1 MSLTE
6 ETTLARIAVRIHADD
21 SILEA
26 GVVSH
31 LRARPEITLLPGS
44 ESADEPHVN
53 LVVAESLD
61 ETTVQILQRIG
72 GTANAVSMLLIGHI
86 EVGDLPQAA
95 ACGVRALLYRRLATP
110 ERIVSTIVAA
120 ANGEGVMPGHLLSHL
135 LTQVGHLHHQLLSPN
150 GITLSGLTTRETQI
164 LKLVAEGYDTAG
176 IARRL
181 GFSERTVKSLLHG
194 VVVRYGLRN
203 RTHAV
208 AHAIREGMV

>member
-1 MSLTE
+1 M
-6 ETTLARIAVRIHADD
+6 ARIAVRVYADD

-26 GVVSH
+26 GVKSH
-31 LRARPEITLLPGS
+31 LRSRPEINLLTGPG
-44 ESADEPHVN
+44 EGCDEPVVN
-53 LVVAESLD
+53 LVVAETLN
-61 ETTVQILQRIG
+61 EATVQTLQRIRN
-72 GTANAVSMLLIGHI
+72 GTAAVAVLLVGRI
-86 EVGDLPQAA
+86 EVNDLPQAA
-95 ACGVRALLYRRLATP
+95 ACGVRALLYRHLATP
-110 ERIVSTIVAA
+110 ERIVGAIMAA

-135 LTQVGHLHHQLLSPN
+135 LTQVGHLHHELLNPN
-150 GITLSGLTTRETQI
+150 GITLSGLTTREAQI
-164 LKLVAEGYDTAG
+164 LKLASEGYDTAG

>member
-1 MSLTE
+1 M
-6 ETTLARIAVRIHADD
+6 ARIAVRIHADD
-21 SILEA
+21 LILEA
-26 GVVSH
+26 GVTTH
-31 LRARPEITLLPGS
+31 LRMRPEITLLPGLA
-44 ESADEPHVN
+44 ETADEPAVN
-53 LVVAESLD
+53 LVVAETLNES
-61 ETTVQILQRIG
+61 TVQTLQQLRN
-72 GTANAVSMLLIGHI
+72 TTSAVSMLLIGRI
-86 EVGDLPQAA
+86 EVNDLPQAA
-95 ACGVRALLYRRLATP
+95 ACGVRALLYRHLATP

-120 ANGEGVMPGHLLSHL
+120 ANGEGVMPGQLLNHL

-164 LKLVAEGYDTAG
+164 LKLASEGYDTAG

>member
-1 MSLTE
+1 V
-6 ETTLARIAVRIHADD
+6 ARIAVRIYADD

-26 GVVSH
+26 GVTSH
-31 LRARPEITLLPGS
+31 LRARPEIALLPGP
-44 ESADEPHVN
+44 ADTAEEPAVN
-53 LVVAESLD
+53 LVVS
-61 ETTVQILQRIG
+61 ETLNEPTVQTLQQLRSI
-72 GTANAVSMLLIGHI
+72 TSAVSMLLIGRI
-86 EVGDLPQAA
+86 EVNDLPQAA
-95 ACGVRALLYRRLATP
+95 ACGVRALLYRHLATP
-110 ERIVSTIVAA
+110 ERIVSTIIAA
-120 ANGEGVMPGHLLSHL
+120 ANGEGVMPGQLLGHL

-150 GITLSGLTTRETQI
+150 GITLSGLTTRETEI
-164 LKLVAEGYDTAG
+164 LKLAAEGYDTAG

>member
-1 MSLTE
+1 V
-6 ETTLARIAVRIHADD
+6 ARIAVRIYADD

-26 GVVSH
+26 GVTSH
-31 LRARPEITLLPGS
+31 LRARPEITLLPALA
-44 ESADEPHVN
+44 ETADEPAVN
-53 LVVAESLD
+53 LVVSETLNES
-61 ETTVQILQRIG
+61 TVQTLQQVRS
-72 GTANAVSMLLIGHI
+72 TTSAVSMLLVGRI
-86 EVGDLPQAA
+86 EVNDLPQAA
-95 ACGVRALLYRRLATP
+95 ACGVRALLYRHLATP
-110 ERIVSTIVAA
+110 ERIVSTIIAA
-120 ANGEGVMPGHLLSHL
+120 ANGEGVMPGQLLGHL

-150 GITLSGLTTRETQI
+150 SVTLNGLTARETQI
-164 LKLVAEGYDTAG
+164 LKLAAEGYDTAG

>member
-1 MSLTE
+1 
-6 ETTLARIAVRIHADD
+6 LARIAVRIYADD

-26 GVVSH
+26 GVTSH
-31 LRARPEITLLPGS
+31 LRARPEIMLLAGS
-44 ESADEPHVN
+44 ESAREPHVN
-53 LVVAESLD
+53 LVVSESLSPS
-61 ETTVQILQRIG
+61 TVQTLQRIRAA
-72 GTANAVSMLLIGHI
+72 TTAVSMLLIGRI

-95 ACGVRALLYRRLATP
+95 ACGVRALLYRHVATP

-120 ANGEGVMPGHLLSHL
+120 ANGEGVMPGQLLNHL
-135 LTQVGHLHHQLLSPN
+135 LTQVGHLHHQLLNPN
-150 GITLSGLTTRETQI
+150 GITLSGLTTRETEI

>member
-1 MSLTE
+1 MDV
-6 ETTLARIAVRIHADD
+6 ARIAVRIYADD

-26 GVVSH
+26 GVTSH
-31 LRARPEITLLPGS
+31 LRARPEIALLPGPAQTA
-44 ESADEPHVN
+44 EEPAVN
-53 LVVAESLD
+53 LVVSETLNES
-61 ETTVQILQRIG
+61 TVSTLQRFRS
-72 GTANAVSMLLIGHI
+72 TTSAVSMLLIGRI
-86 EVGDLPQAA
+86 EVNDLPQAA
-95 ACGVRALLYRRLATP
+95 ACGVRALLYRHLATP
-110 ERIVSTIVAA
+110 ERIVSAIVAA
-120 ANGEGVMPGHLLSHL
+120 ANGEGVMPGQLLGHL

-150 GITLSGLTTRETQI
+150 GITLSGLTTRETEI
-164 LKLVAEGYDTAG
+164 LKLAAEGYDTAG

>member
-1 MSLTE
+1 M
-6 ETTLARIAVRIHADD
+6 ARIAVRIYADD

-26 GVVSH
+26 GVTSH
-31 LRARPEITLLPGS
+31 LRARPEVTLLARSS
-44 ESADEPHVN
+44 ECADEPSVN
-53 LVVAESLD
+53 LVVAETLS
-61 ETTVQILQRIG
+61 ESTVKTLQRIRG
-72 GTANAVSMLLIGHI
+72 ITTAASMLLIGRI
-86 EVGDLPQAA
+86 ELNDLPQAA
-95 ACGVRALLYRRLATP
+95 ACGVRALLYRHLATP

-135 LTQVGHLHHQLLSPN
+135 LTQVGHLHHQVLSPN
-150 GITLSGLTTRETQI
+150 RITLSGLTVREAQI
-164 LKLVAEGYDTAG
+164 LKLAAEGYDTVG

-208 AHAIREGMV
+208 AYAIREGMV

>member
-1 MSLTE
+1 MDV
-6 ETTLARIAVRIHADD
+6 ARIAVRIYADD

-26 GVVSH
+26 GVTSH
-31 LRARPEITLLPGS
+31 LRARPEIALLPGPAQTA
-44 ESADEPHVN
+44 EEPAVN
-53 LVVAESLD
+53 LVVSETLNES
-61 ETTVQILQRIG
+61 TVSTLQRFRS
-72 GTANAVSMLLIGHI
+72 TTSAVSMLLIGRI
-86 EVGDLPQAA
+86 EVNDLPQAA
-95 ACGVRALLYRRLATP
+95 ACGVRALLYRHLATP
-110 ERIVSTIVAA
+110 ERIVSTIIAA
-120 ANGEGVMPGHLLSHL
+120 ANGEGVMPGQLLGHL

-150 GITLSGLTTRETQI
+150 GVTLSGLTTRETEI
-164 LKLVAEGYDTAG
+164 LKLAAEGYDTAG

>member
-1 MSLTE
+1 V
-6 ETTLARIAVRIHADD
+6 ARIAVRIYADD

-26 GVVSH
+26 GVTSH
-31 LRARPEITLLPGS
+31 LRARPEITLLPGAA
-44 ESADEPHVN
+44 ETADDPAVN
-53 LVVAESLD
+53 LVVSETLNES
-61 ETTVQILQRIG
+61 TVQTLQQIRSI
-72 GTANAVSMLLIGHI
+72 TSAVSMLLIGRI
-86 EVGDLPQAA
+86 EVNDLPQAA
-95 ACGVRALLYRRLATP
+95 ACGVRALLYRHLATP
-110 ERIVSTIVAA
+110 ERIVSTIIAA
-120 ANGEGVMPGHLLSHL
+120 ANGEGVMPGQLLGHL

-150 GITLSGLTTRETQI
+150 GITLGGLTTRETQI
-164 LKLVAEGYDTAG
+164 LKLAAEGYDTAG

>member
-1 MSLTE
+1 M
-6 ETTLARIAVRIHADD
+6 ARIAVRIYADD

-26 GVVSH
+26 GVTSH
-31 LRARPEITLLPGS
+31 LRARPEIALLPGP
-44 ESADEPHVN
+44 ADTAEEPAVN
-53 LVVAESLD
+53 LVVS
-61 ETTVQILQRIG
+61 ETLNEPTVQTLQQLRSI
-72 GTANAVSMLLIGHI
+72 TSAVSMLLIGRI
-86 EVGDLPQAA
+86 EVNDLPQAA
-95 ACGVRALLYRRLATP
+95 ACGVRALLYRHLATP
-110 ERIVSTIVAA
+110 ERIVSTIIAA
-120 ANGEGVMPGHLLSHL
+120 ANGEGVMPGQLLGHL

-150 GITLSGLTTRETQI
+150 GITLSGLTTRETEI
-164 LKLVAEGYDTAG
+164 LKLAAEGYDTAG